1 MKPWKKKLLLGAGI
15 LALIILAIVGV
26 WWSRRGQVTVQT
38 GKVTRQDITAVV
50 TASGQIE
57 PENYANV
64 NANSIGKIT
73 DIYVKEGERV
83 TKGQL
88 LMRTQDIEQQADV
101 DAQQAALKA
110 AEATLASNESAVE
123 SAAAAVKTAQADLAQ
138 AQAQLAQRK
147 LAYQRGLQLMK
158 DDLLSRQDFDQRL
171 SDYKVAQATVQSSA
185 ARLAQAKAQYLQAKN
200 TRDMAS
206 AQVAQTR
213 A

>member
-73 DIYVKEGERV
+73 DIYVKEGDHVKE
-83 TKGQL
+83 GQL
-88 LMRTQDIEQQADV
+88 LLKTEDIEQQADV
-101 DAQQAALKA
+101 DAQQAALQTSQSDLA
-110 AEATLASNESAVE
+110 AMQAAVQ
-123 SAAAAVKTAQADLAQ
+123 SSAAAVKTAQADLE
-138 AQAQLAQRK
+138 
-147 LAYQRGLQLMK
+147 
-158 DDLLSRQDFDQRL
+158 
-171 SDYKVAQATVQSSA
+171 
-185 ARLAQAKAQYLQAKN
+185 QAKYQ
-200 TRDMAS
+200 
-206 AQVAQTR
+206 
-213 A
+213 